1 MIKKNKESN
10 EKIMKIAFVAAFAAV
25 AGYGVYANQQ
35 SEAMSDLML
44 ANVEAL
50 AGSEISNPGCD
61 PSWDRECCVCF
72 NVHHTY
78 AYANGKNSCETRK
91 NCHY

>member
-1 MIKKNKESN
+1 
-10 EKIMKIAFVAAFAAV
+10 MKIAFVAAFAAV

-50 AGSEISNPGCD
+50 ADCEITKGGSYGFGLNKQN
-61 PSWDRECCVCF
+61 VCF
-72 NVHHTY
+72 SIERIDMEDKTKY
-78 AYANGKNSCETRK
+78 Y
-91 NCHY
+91 

>member
-1 MIKKNKESN
+1 MK
-10 EKIMKIAFVAAFAAV
+10 KIMKIAFVAAFAAV

-72 NVHHTY
+72 NVHHTCLLY
-78 AYANGKNSCETRK
+78 TSPSPRDTR
-91 NCHY
+91 

>member
-1 MIKKNKESN
+1 MLQHLRQWQDT
-10 EKIMKIAFVAAFAAV
+10 VL
-25 AGYGVYANQQ
+25 YANQQ

-78 AYANGKNSCETRK
+78 AYANGKNSCETQK